1 MAEGFNHVAYL
12 PNPLG
17 MSALKAVSDGEGK
30 YERVPRR
37 LLYCGHVVVTKGV
50 MELVEGSRQIPNI
63 ELRIV
68 GRCTLEIKEQMQA
81 IARKSNEDISWLNF
95 VGEVTHEDVIREF
108 FQADMFV
115 FPSYSEG
122 FPNVILEAMACG
134 CPIVSSDVGAI
145 PEMLDV
151 DGKACG
157 VCFKPKSADE
167 VLEAVKSVID
177 DSGLKQKLAANA
189 KERVNNMYSI
199 PMVWK
204 QMVKIWKQ

>member
-50 MELVEGSRQIPNI
+50 MELVEGCRQIPNI

-68 GRCTLEIKEQMQA
+68 GRCTPEIKEQMQA
-81 IARKSNEDISWLNF
+81 NARKSNEDISWLNF

-189 KERVNNMYSI
+189 KERVYNMYAI

>member
-1 MAEGFNHVAYL
+1 M
-12 PNPLG
+12 
-17 MSALKAVSDGEGK
+17 
-30 YERVPRR
+30 
-37 LLYCGHVVVTKGV
+37 
-50 MELVEGSRQIPNI
+50 
-63 ELRIV
+63 
-68 GRCTLEIKEQMQA
+68 
-81 IARKSNEDISWLNF
+81 
-95 VGEVTHEDVIREF
+95 THEDVIREF

-134 CPIVSSDVGAI
+134 CAIVSSDVGAI
-145 PEMLDV
+145 PEMLDI

-167 VLEAVKSVID
+167 VLEAVKSVIN
-177 DSGLKQKLAANA
+177 DSDLKQRLAANA
-189 KERVNNMYSI
+189 KERVYNMYAI